1 MFDTTDATGAFIDD
15 GNDVVQGR
23 VDDGVLD
30 DPRSFSTSKL
40 LWDKCGVC
48 ARLN

>member
-30 DPRSFSTSKL
+30 EFFNFKITV
-40 LWDKCGVC
+40 G
-48 ARLN
+48 